1 MAALLMSSF
10 PGLARKR
17 ADASMRYDG
26 ILIAGVA
33 AAWLCGAVPALSQ
46 SGADTARLLAD
57 KAYAEQEQG
66 MQEQALLDLNQA
78 IELRALPASEQARL
92 IFDRGVIL
100 DAQGWLDQAAGDY
113 SAAIALAPRFAPAL
127 NNRANVYRRQN
138 RLDDARRDY
147 LASLTMGNEQP
158 EYSWYGLGQVAEA
171 QGDKPAARTAYGRA
185 IAANPSYRLAADR
198 LSVLGDQTVLA
209 DGLPPPAVD
218 EVIHLKPPAPVAS
231 AAAAPITLKPPRENA
246 VAAVPPRAPP
256 SITPAKF
263 DPAGPG
269 LRPALDNTGG
279 GQVQLGAWRSEEE
292 AGAGWNKAV
301 ARAGGLLEGLVP
313 HIVAAQLPGRG
324 RYYRLRVGPL
334 TGSAAELCAALS
346 ARGQDCIPARN

>member
-26 ILIAGVA
+26 ILIAGLA
-33 AAWLCGAVPALSQ
+33 AAWLCGAAPALSQ

-57 KAYAEQEQG
+57 KAHAEQDKG

-78 IELRALPASEQARL
+78 IDLKALPAAEQARL
-92 IFDRGVIL
+92 IFDRGLIL
-100 DAQGWLDQAAGDY
+100 DAQGWLEQAAGDY
-113 SAAIALAPRFAPAL
+113 SAAIKLAPRFAPAF
-127 NNRANVYRRQN
+127 NNRANVYRRLN

-147 LASLTMGNEQP
+147 LASLTMGNAQP

-171 QGDKPAARTAYGRA
+171 QGDQTAARTAYGRA
-185 IAANPSYRLAADR
+185 IAANPAYELAADR
-198 LSVLGDQTVLA
+198 LSAL
-209 DGLPPPAVD
+209 DGQLPLPAPAMD
-218 EVIHLKPPAPVAS
+218 EVIHLKPPAPTTS
-231 AAAAPITLKPPRENA
+231 AEAAPIILKPPREPA
-246 VAAVPPRAPP
+246 VAAIPPRPAP
-256 SITPAKF
+256 SISPAKF
-263 DPAGPG
+263 DPTGPD
-269 LRPALDNTGG
+269 LRPALDNYAG

-301 ARAGGLLEGLVP
+301 ARAGGLLEGLSP
-313 HIVAAQLPGRG
+313 HIVAAELPGRG
-324 RYYRLRVGPL
+324 RYYRLRVGPV